1 MHIKK
6 IIFNFFVNK
15 LSNVNSLF
23 NKHKGE
29 ECYIIGCGNSIKY
42 IDLKLFNDKP
52 VIGINEIIF
61 HDDFQ
66 ELKNKYVV
74 HSEPFFYYPFFQTY
88 SWKSPL
94 FPIFTPTAKFFR
106 KFIRSNKDTFFFIH
120 LSNFIFLK
128 GKNIFYHFLKYP
140 NEEIKK
146 KLGKIN
152 PFKGAF
158 NHAVSLAIFLG
169 FKKVILVGCDYTF
182 KPPTGNHFYEKG
194 KGKKIDIESYN
205 LDFFTHL
212 EKYIEIKTLT
222 IDSRKSIIPKIDYF
236 DLKKDRL
243 NYKENFKIVE
253 PKKLEALKNTRK
265 GVYEF

>member
-6 IIFNFFVNK
+6 IIFNFFFNK

-61 HDDFQ
+61 HVDFK

-94 FPIFTPTAKFFR
+94 FPIFAPTAKF
-106 KFIRSNKDTFFFIH
+106 SNVPKLLV
-120 LSNFIFLK
+120 LST
-128 GKNIFYHFLKYP
+128 
-140 NEEIKK
+140 
-146 KLGKIN
+146 
-152 PFKGAF
+152 
-158 NHAVSLAIFLG
+158 AIDPVEVELYG
-169 FKKVILVGCDYTF
+169 NVNLVGGTSDA
-182 KPPTGNHFYEKG
+182 
-194 KGKKIDIESYN
+194 ESV
-205 LDFFTHL
+205 
-212 EKYIEIKTLT
+212 IATLLV
-222 IDSRKSIIPKIDYF
+222 S
-236 DLKKDRL
+236 
-243 NYKENFKIVE
+243 
-253 PKKLEALKNTRK
+253 
-265 GVYEF
+265 

>member
-1 MHIKK
+1 MQFKK
-6 IIFNFFVNK
+6 IIYNFFFNK
-15 LSNVNSLF
+15 LSNVNSLY

-61 HDDFQ
+61 HIDFQ
-66 ELKNKYVV
+66 KLKNKYVV

-106 KFIRSNKDTFFFIH
+106 KFIRSNRDTFFFIH
-120 LSNFIFLK
+120 LSNFLFLR
-128 GKNIFYHFLKYP
+128 GKNIFYHFFKYP
-140 NEEIKK
+140 NKEINK
-146 KLGKIN
+146 KLCTLN

-158 NHAVSLAIFLG
+158 NHAVSMAIFLG

-182 KPPTGNHFYEKG
+182 SPPSGLHFYEKG
-194 KGKKIDIESYN
+194 KGKKVNIKPYN
-205 LDFFTHL
+205 IDFFTQVKKH
-212 EKYIEIKTLT
+212 IEIKTLT
-222 IDSRKSIIPKIDYF
+222 IGSKKSILPKVDYF
-236 DLKKDRL
+236 DFKKDKE
-243 NYKENFKIVE
+243 NYKENYKIIE
-253 PKKLEALKNTRK
+253 PKTLEALKNTRR
-265 GVYEF
+265 GVYNF